1 MMPRRELVERARRSG
16 DLDRA
21 ARLLSASHLLLCE
34 ANTLL
39 EEASDLLSARG
50 LLLGEANTLLEEA
63 SDLLSARGLLLGELK
78 QLHGRFLCSAD
89 RYFAAFSRLVG
100 TQEGK
105 MDMFADMDAFDHWLR
120 RWARLSE
127 EQRETEN
134 EKREKR

>member
-21 ARLLSASHLLLCE
+21 ARLLSASHLLLCQ

-39 EEASDLLSARG
+39 EEASDLLA
-50 LLLGEANTLLEEA
+50 AH
-63 SDLLSARGLLLGELK
+63 GLLLGELK

-120 RWARLSE
+120 RWAKLDKE
-127 EQRETEN
+127 REPKTAN
-134 EKREKR
+134 RDAQPA